1 MLHINQFR
9 AGRLHKSIGYQSFIP
24 TIINDEWEWT
34 DRELTRLIEKS
45 AIAVGQL
52 DAYSHQIPS
61 IDLFI
66 RMFVTKE
73 ATVSS
78 RIEGT
83 QTNLEEALLKESDI
97 DPEKR
102 NDWTEVNNYIR
113 AMNMAI
119 EGLPDLPLSSRLL
132 RKAHEQLLHGARGEH
147 KLPGEF
153 RRSQNWIGGGSL
165 ATAHFIPPNW
175 EEVGPLMGDLEH
187 FLHNEDTGLTNLMK
201 IAIAHY
207 QFETIHPFL
216 DGNGRIGRLMIT
228 LYLVEKGLLNKSVLY
243 LSDYFEKNKGQYY
256 DYLTRVRTH
265 NDLMSWVKFFL
276 RGVIETSESSS
287 RALRDILELKKELEE
302 KRIYT
307 LGKKVPGA
315 KKLLDYLFYHLVADA
330 SDVAIVTGLSS
341 VSSYKM
347 IEDFLRLG
355 ILREMT
361 GNKRNRI
368 FIFEEYAAL
377 FRG

>member
-132 RKAHEQLLHGARGEH
+132 RKAHEQLL
-147 KLPGEF
+147 
-153 RRSQNWIGGGSL
+153 
-165 ATAHFIPPNW
+165 
-175 EEVGPLMGDLEH
+175 
-187 FLHNEDTGLTNLMK
+187 
-201 IAIAHY
+201 
-207 QFETIHPFL
+207 
-216 DGNGRIGRLMIT
+216 
-228 LYLVEKGLLNKSVLY
+228 
-243 LSDYFEKNKGQYY
+243 
-256 DYLTRVRTH
+256 
-265 NDLMSWVKFFL
+265 
-276 RGVIETSESSS
+276 
-287 RALRDILELKKELEE
+287 
-302 KRIYT
+302 
-307 LGKKVPGA
+307 
-315 KKLLDYLFYHLVADA
+315 
-330 SDVAIVTGLSS
+330 
-341 VSSYKM
+341 
-347 IEDFLRLG
+347 
-355 ILREMT
+355 
-361 GNKRNRI
+361 
-368 FIFEEYAAL
+368 
-377 FRG
+377 